1 MANTPEP
8 TAPDSSASPYGPADG
23 VEQLFG
29 ATAEA
34 PAEAAKPAE
43 PVTSEA
49 APAWVDRGRRIL
61 TIATWITAGLSI
73 ALTIGIVILGVLNV
87 GAADLVP
94 GELTDTLVW
103 SSIFAAP
110 ISFTIAMNLLVWRG
124 MLRPLSRRT
133 RGQAIAIVIVVAIAL
148 AFASVLL
155 VTGLLF
161 AGFLAGITFG
171 SGSDL

>member
-1 MANTPEP
+1 MATSPEP

-34 PAEAAKPAE
+34 PTAPAE
-43 PVTSEA
+43 PATPEA
-49 APAWVDRGRRIL
+49 TLAWVDRGRRIL

-124 MLRPLSRRT
+124 MLRALSRRT
-133 RGQAIAIVIVVAIAL
+133 RGQAIAIVIVVSIAL
-148 AFASVLL
+148 AFASVLI

-161 AGFLAGITFG
+161 AGFLAGITFSAG
-171 SGSDL
+171 SGF